1 MDPETLLNNMA
12 PLRQPE
18 AISWWPPAIGW
29 WIVAGLIALALV
41 LISLG
46 LWRRYKAAHYRRIAL
61 KNLEQQAVT
70 GDITVSAVNRLLKVV
85 ALQCWPKHEVAD
97 LSGKAWTEFLASS
110 TQKACANGSF
120 EELQTIYQAPDKPAT
135 QTLLDATRYWIAKHR
150 RDHD

>member
-29 WIVAGLIALALV
+29 WIVAGLLTLALV
-41 LISLG
+41 ITALG
-46 LWRRYKAAHYRRIAL
+46 LWRRYRAARYRRIAL
-61 KNLEQQAVT
+61 KSLEQQAMT
-70 GDITVSAVNRLLKVV
+70 GDVTVSAVNRLLKAV
-85 ALQCWPKHEVAD
+85 ALHCWPNQDVAD

-110 TQKACANGSF
+110 TKKACANGSF
-120 EELQTIYQAPDKPAT
+120 EELLTIYQAPDKPAT
-135 QTLLDATRYWIAKHR
+135 ETLLNATRHWIAKHR